1 MNKKQI
7 VASLNKIANELD
19 NNGLYKEANSLTMIM
34 KRLAQ
39 DYDPSYDMGGD
50 DPETA
55 NKFYKEQ
62 EPTRG
67 SMHKAKDWTV
77 KIHHKG
83 VNIAEIPV
91 SQIVNSTMFTFG
103 DITKVLKAS
112 NLMGTVGYDWHMG
125 NSDYNGWNFE
135 TDFDTNT
142 YTIEVTPN
150 FQQARNN
157 QPEIKQLYDAAYNA
171 YHESKENIQ
180 RRIREEDALNKFDP
194 MV

>member
-1 MNKKQI
+1 MG
-7 VASLNKIANELD
+7 KI
-19 NNGLYKEANSLTMIM
+19 
-34 KRLAQ
+34 
-39 DYDPSYDMGGD
+39 
-50 DPETA
+50 
-55 NKFYKEQ
+55 
-62 EPTRG
+62 
-67 SMHKAKDWTV
+67 
-77 KIHHKG
+77 
-83 VNIAEIPV
+83 
-91 SQIVNSTMFTFG
+91 
-103 DITKVLKAS
+103 
-112 NLMGTVGYDWHMG
+112 GYDWHMG